1 MPSFPAARTVPGA
14 FWVLSPVSWTA
25 NTFTVSPFRIS
36 VEVAGQGVS
45 PRTWSWMALAGL
57 VQSMGDRARDS
68 RGAKVTLDSS
78 WGVRAA
84 AVSYTH
90 LSHACASWP
99 LIRSSPP
106 IPLRI
111 F

>member
-1 MPSFPAARTVPGA
+1 MPSFPADRTVPGA
-14 FWVLSPVSWTA
+14 FWVLSPVSQTA
-25 NTFTVSPFRIS
+25 NTFTVSPFKMS

-78 WGVRAA
+78 
-84 AVSYTH
+84 
-90 LSHACASWP
+90 
-99 LIRSSPP
+99 
-106 IPLRI
+106 
-111 F
+111 